1 MLGASVRLNSL
12 GATGMLLAA
21 RSARSTPREGAMA
34 ARDPAASAES
44 VARVTEIT
52 ARSSKSFEDAIRV
65 GVQRATKTLRHVR
78 GAWIKEQH
86 VEIKDGEIVGYQVNM
101 LITFLLE
108 DAE

>member
-1 MLGASVRLNSL
+1 
-12 GATGMLLAA
+12 
-21 RSARSTPREGAMA
+21 MA
-34 ARDPAASAES
+34 AGQVGMGTET

-65 GVQRATKTLRHVR
+65 GVERATKTLRHVQ

-86 VEIKDGEIVGYQVNM
+86 VEIQDGKIVSYQVNM

-108 DAE
+108 DTA